1 MNISKTLEKYVYSAP
16 SIVILNG
23 KRYYF
28 KIVEDEGHE
37 LVGDKLANICG
48 INTTSDKIVLVNN
61 EYYYLSYDLNNDGV
75 YKDAGNMG
83 ITSLNL
89 YDIWIMLEQT
99 YPESSKKLME
109 QLIRIFIFD
118 SILMFDDRHM
128 FNFGVLSKGKKKDF
142 YILDNEMIL
151 NGFYDLF
158 LKAKFSSEDKL
169 DKYTDLDLAF
179 DDVPDNMKSN
189 LEMFEYFIATLG
201 SEQYHLVLD
210 IYNKLT
216 PEVVEAVFSEV
227 EKEENITFDEKEYNM
242 KLYRENYR
250 MITELLVE
258 RGLINGQRIH

>member
-16 SIVILNG
+16 CFVFLNG

-75 YKDAGNMG
+75 YKDAENMG

-109 QLIRIFIFD
+109 
-118 SILMFDDRHM
+118 
-128 FNFGVLSKGKKKDF
+128 
-142 YILDNEMIL
+142 
-151 NGFYDLF
+151 
-158 LKAKFSSEDKL
+158 
-169 DKYTDLDLAF
+169 
-179 DDVPDNMKSN
+179 
-189 LEMFEYFIATLG
+189 
-201 SEQYHLVLD
+201 
-210 IYNKLT
+210 
-216 PEVVEAVFSEV
+216 
-227 EKEENITFDEKEYNM
+227 
-242 KLYRENYR
+242 
-250 MITELLVE
+250 
-258 RGLINGQRIH
+258 